1 MSVVLLAYCLFMR
14 FGDSRIYYFLISV
27 EAWKRLYGVNMS
39 LYWSYKLVVKVK
51 KVFGFKFSV
60 FR

>member
-1 MSVVLLAYCLFMR
+1 MSVVPLAYYRFMQ
-14 FGDSRIYYFLISV
+14 FGDSRIYYFLISA
-27 EAWKRLYGVNMS
+27 EAWKRLDGVNMS
-39 LYWSYKLVVKVK
+39 LCWSYRLVVQVK